1 MEQWT
6 FSRTRHKGNRGE
18 KGAES
23 RHEVRDSPERPGMLG
38 TLSLMATELPPPTA
52 RAPSRFSRV
61 RLYVTP
67 WTVARQA
74 PPSMG
79 FSRQECW
86 NGLPFPSLGDLPGLG
101 IKATSSSAG
110 RFFNPEPPGK
120 PMLSM
125 KPCIYDFIYI
135 SMYPNT
141 SVSLENAN

>member
-74 PPSMG
+74 P
-79 FSRQECW
+79 
-86 NGLPFPSLGDLPGLG
+86 
-101 IKATSSSAG
+101 
-110 RFFNPEPPGK
+110 
-120 PMLSM
+120 LSM
-125 KPCIYDFIYI
+125 RILQARI
-135 SMYPNT
+135 
-141 SVSLENAN
+141 LEWVGMPSSRGSS